1 MADFNVAVRE
11 VGNVKVIDVKGYLDA
26 HTAPEL
32 ESAFNKLIDQ
42 NKYNVVVNFDNLNY
56 ISSAGLG
63 VFMAY
68 VETMRDNKGDIKF
81 SNMQEGVYNIFDLL
95 GFPML
100 YEFFND
106 EKEAIEK
113 FNQEGKSWAQ
123 RISKMKLL

>member
-11 VGNVKVIDVKGYLDA
+11 VGKVKIIDVKGYLDA

-32 ESAFNKLIDQ
+32 ENAFNKLIDQ
-42 NKYNVVVNFDNLNY
+42 NNFNVVVNFDHLNY

-68 VETMRDNKGDIKF
+68 VETMRENKGDIKF

-113 FNQEGKSWAQ
+113 YNQKGQFWAA
-123 RISKMKLL
+123 RIS

>member
-1 MADFNVAVRE
+1 MADFNVAIRE
-11 VGNVKVIDVKGYLDA
+11 LGNINIIDLKGYLDA

-32 ESAFNKLIDQ
+32 ESAFSKLIERQ
-42 NKYNVVVNFDNLNY
+42 KFNVVVNFNDLAY

-81 SNMQEGVYNIFDLL
+81 SNMSPKVFNIFDLL

-100 YEFFND
+100 YEFYKE

-113 FNQEGKSWAQ
+113 YKAV
-123 RISKMKLL
+123 K